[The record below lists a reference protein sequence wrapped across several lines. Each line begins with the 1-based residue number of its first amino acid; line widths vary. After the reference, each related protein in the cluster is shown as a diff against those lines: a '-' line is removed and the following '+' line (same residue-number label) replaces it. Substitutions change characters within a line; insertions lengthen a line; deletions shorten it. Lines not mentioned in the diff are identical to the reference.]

1 MIVVLNTVEVNVAG
15 YEKRGGNRSQSPM
28 GFNGSVIGG
37 SEYGGAATQDFMMTP
52 PMPRGSQAM
61 SVHSFGPDYA
71 TSGHIT
77 PMMGGG
83 NGSMMYDRSSA
94 MMGGSMMGAQPH
106 RMMPGNQSEYEMPM
120 RPMSQFSIPL
130 SQGGMQPMTP
140 PGFPTDE
147 EILSEIRN
155 ILQTANLMSITKKQ
169 VREQLSAFFG
179 FDMTPKKEYI
189 NTSIEYILQGRL

>member
-1 MIVVLNTVEVNVAG
+1 ML
-15 YEKRGGNRSQSPM
+15 GGQ
-28 GFNGSVIGG
+28 
-37 SEYGGAATQDFMMTP
+37 QD
-52 PMPRGSQAM
+52 R
-61 SVHSFGPDYA
+61 
-71 TSGHIT
+71 
-77 PMMGGG
+77 
-83 NGSMMYDRSSA
+83 GSMMYDRSSA
-94 MMGGSMMGAQPH
+94 MMGQQPMM
-106 RMMPGNQSEYEMPM
+106 MGNQSEYEMPM